1 MASALPLRL
10 SGLKITDNEIEENL
24 MLKTYLSLFLSG
36 LLLIG
41 VCAAPALASSPA
53 TQLTTEQVKIQVAK
67 LGLGAKA
74 KATITL
80 NNGTKI
86 KGYIV
91 RADDDGFVLRDRKT
105 DAPTTIRYADVTKV
119 QANKGHSMARNVA
132 IGVGIGVGA
141 VVLALAL
148 IFSQLND

>member
-1 MASALPLRL
+1 
-10 SGLKITDNEIEENL
+10 
-24 MLKTYLSLFLSG
+24 MLKTYLSLLLSG

-41 VCAAPALASSPA
+41 ICAQPALAA
-53 TQLTTEQVKIQVAK
+53 TPQTQQLTTEQAKIQVAK
-67 LGLGAKA
+67 LGIGAKA

-86 KGYIV
+86 KGYIA

-105 DAPTTIRYADVTKV
+105 DAPTTIRYADVTRV